1 MGITKDLCE
10 RICATGYDDLTE
22 DAKTAAR
29 RLVLDGL
36 AVAVAGSK
44 QEASPG
50 VLAGHLQEMG
60 GVEVASAIGFGF
72 RTSPVSAAYING
84 VNVFG

>member
-50 VLAGHLQEMG
+50 VLAGHLQEMALDLG
-60 GVEVASAIGFGF
+60 LCDGTLKTEF
-72 RTSPVSAAYING
+72 
-84 VNVFG
+84 